1 MHITPYKAMYFP
13 NFIFLRKRLKSS
25 HTSLKKLEKEDFNS
39 INRYFISSLGDA
51 SAFVSQGS
59 MPWQANTIHFLIA
72 KLGHRPPTWQ
82 CRRGDASP
90 PSEDAS
96 PAYLYIYVWNKHTYI
111 YTCEMI
117 PFMFFNTKHKKIILI
132 ICSFKAESV
141 LLPCYSFPAKK
152 SLKKVSFFKSLVY
165 NDLRI

>member
-51 SAFVSQGS
+51 S
-59 MPWQANTIHFLIA
+59 
-72 KLGHRPPTWQ
+72 
-82 CRRGDASP
+82 P

-117 PFMFFNTKHKKIILI
+117 PFMFFNTKHKKIALI

-165 NDLRI
+165 NVLRI